1 MERREFI
8 AGIGGAA
15 IAWPLAARAQ
25 QLAGR
30 VYRVGYL
37 GTGADNPRILQFF
50 RDGLRELGWV
60 EGQNIVIEYRY
71 GEGRSD
77 ALSGL
82 ANQLIGLG
90 VDVIV
95 ASPTPAALAAKN
107 ATQTIP
113 IVGIGFDNPVQH
125 GLIASLAR
133 PGGNVTGIS
142 YAVGPEIFGKDLGLL
157 RELVPGLRTVAVLS
171 NPDGVNH
178 GIIVGNIETAART
191 LGIKLLIVEVRRP
204 EEFEAAFAT
213 IAAGQAE
220 AIFVVGDPMYGVH
233 QARLTDLSLR
243 YRLPAMHT
251 NRVHVEA
258 GGLMGYGPS
267 FPDLW
272 RRAAAY
278 VDKILRGAK
287 PYDLPVEQPIKFELV
302 INLRTA
308 RGIGLEVPPTLLAR
322 ADEVIE

>member
-1 MERREFI
+1 
-8 AGIGGAA
+8 
-15 IAWPLAARAQ
+15 
-25 QLAGR
+25 
-30 VYRVGYL
+30 VGYL
-37 GTGADNPRILQFF
+37 GTGANNPRILQFF

-171 NPDGVNH
+171 NPDGVNP

-220 AIFVVGDPMYGVH
+220 SIFVVGDPMYGVH

>member
-1 MERREFI
+1 MRRREVI
-8 AGIGGAA
+8 LLVGGAV
-15 IAWPLAARAQ
+15 AWPIAVRAQ
-25 QLAGR
+25 ATRL
-30 VYRVGYL
+30 YRVGYL
-37 GTGADNPRILQFF
+37 GTGARNPRILQFF
-50 RDGLRELGWV
+50 RDRLRELGWV

-71 GEGRSD
+71 AEGRSD
-77 ALSGL
+77 ALPEL
-82 ANQLIGLG
+82 ANELIGLH

-95 ASPTPAALAAKN
+95 ASPTPASLAARN

-113 IVGIGFDNPVQH
+113 IVGIGFDNPVRH

-133 PGGNVTGIS
+133 PGGNVTGLS

-178 GIIVGNIETAART
+178 GITVGNIETAARS
-191 LGIKLLIVEVRRP
+191 LGIKPLIVEVRRP
-204 EEFEAAFAT
+204 EEFDAAFAT

-220 AIFVVGDPMYGVH
+220 SVFVVGDPMYGVH

-251 NRVHVEA
+251 NRLHVEA
-258 GGLMGYGPS
+258 GGLMSYGPS

-278 VDKILRGAK
+278 VDKILKGAK
-287 PYDLPVEQPIKFELV
+287 PADLPVEQPTKYELV
-302 INLRTA
+302 INLKTA
-308 RGIGLEVPPTLLAR
+308 RSLGLEVPPTLLAR

>member
-1 MERREFI
+1 MRRRTFI
-8 AGIGGAA
+8 TLLGAA
-15 IAWPLAARAQ
+15 ATWPIAVRAQ
-25 QLAGR
+25 ATR
-30 VYRVGYL
+30 VFRVGYL
-37 GTGADNPRILQFF
+37 GTGASNPRILQFF

-60 EGQNIVIEYRY
+60 EGQNIIIDYRY

-77 ALSGL
+77 ALPGL
-82 ANQLIGLG
+82 ANQLIGLQ

-178 GIIVGNIETAART
+178 GIIVGNIETAARS
-191 LGIKLLIVEVRRP
+191 LGIKPLIVEVRRP
-204 EEFEAAFAT
+204 EEFDAAFAT
-213 IAAGQAE
+213 VAAGQAE
-220 AIFVVGDPMYGVH
+220 SVFVVGDPMYGVH

-258 GGLMGYGPS
+258 GGLMSYGPS

-278 VDKILRGAK
+278 VDKIFKGAK
-287 PYDLPVEQPIKFELV
+287 PADLPVEQPTKFELV
-302 INLRTA
+302 INLTTA
-308 RGIGLEVPPTLLAR
+308 RSLGLEVPPTLLAR